1 MDSSE
6 TISATPPPIN
16 ASFQVSSIA
25 DDAFE
30 NDYPIVDEREF
41 RRALDR
47 CYTQSQ
53 NGNVCKLNFSKIP
66 ARTAFENLLEEMGI
80 EICTSGGDEISIYL
94 ANSFHDL
101 VMKLDVY
108 CEEDNKRTNFFNLFE
123 NEIVEQS
130 KLRIYLSP
138 SATEEGYV
146 DTFMRALLLSN
157 SSQAVTFDLM
167 LRKIE
172 AYAKSVTDDFMEND
186 RLALACIAQFRY
198 LDSIYDCERIFNSV
212 FDCDLESWR
221 CAPRDALIQV
231 LPEILPSHI
240 VQQDTAN
247 NLQQMFLRRVSDNL
261 LAFRV
266 TILQTLLLLRTD
278 EQTTNRI
285 RGIMLQ
291 NLMKLNLEILP
302 ELVAY
307 CLDSIQKNEKF
318 AFRNILCSLRVHL
331 QIENLKSTET
341 GTGKKTVGQVITEIF
356 EIILK
361 KMKSSDG
368 RYWKD
373 TVVMLTTEKQEQND
387 EKDER
392 GDIDESMEDLVPIA
406 KKVPVLFDVLFY
418 FALMDVSNWSHT
430 IHNIFKQQILCN
442 QHFQLEQLVILAF
455 EYTEFIMHFFQSVCN
470 FFENLMWSPM
480 TVYMQFGAHGYK
492 TLFLK
497 LPSEQSRIFDHIIQ
511 HLSGTEEEIT
521 TTLSMLQNIAENH
534 AGEMAKFSLVLSKKI
549 PCLINFS
556 FDNVCRFFNILLLME
571 RTAEQS
577 QITEKHKGLEFEI
590 EQMISSSL
598 VREKVWGIL
607 GILMQL
613 QQYLMNKRLNIEDRE
628 SMLKQ
633 KLTLLDERTKHNS
646 YLRTCFYHHFARIL
660 NTSTSIGH
668 STVLVVWAERL
679 CLEFR
684 RDYLKQLE
692 RNSTQCRLEDERYT
706 NSLHKEW
713 FCLSELVKHSS
724 KMPDSE
730 SRVFEPVAH
739 FQLLSALTSLKYLWS
754 NKQHSDGFLVELR
767 FILEANISM
776 IEIDL
781 ETKDK
786 QNRITN
792 CDIFFFC
799 IQWIRLMLNTFAK
812 SDNKILEDI
821 EYINAILRK
830 RFALMMECQK
840 SLKYTIQ
847 KIGEYKMP
855 CMLNFE
861 QIELIVFY
869 DTPKKPS
876 SIKSRKNAVS
886 DDGKRDDE
894 DDNGAKYMDDEE
906 SKLNELVDKEN
917 GDLPRNTTQTK
928 INEGKTIEIEQ
939 LKRRITKSMG
949 QQRLVAESQLLSFL
963 MPLSFASIIHLI
975 ELLPKKRKQTTF
987 LLETLGRLLEE
998 ILPKKSKKIPL
1009 LLVSRKTATKEFLEN
1024 YNPKIIWHSIQSVI
1038 PTLFAI
1044 LNGAVDYFKN
1054 IMNTSS
1060 VFDATKRTYYIDMS
1074 ALMHSSLVLFYN
1086 IFSSVDFM
1094 KTSKDGSEEEE
1105 RSHHLKMER
1114 RKSLMEKLERAMIDA
1129 AVVEDTQGVDD
1140 AEDVVSN
1147 YFISF
1152 SEIVPTLDCAV
1163 SLLQLL
1169 SCDFIDERQKSKV
1182 AKSALAYLKREW
1194 SDVEERP
1201 VKGAIFNQAVANIL
1215 RLYLSFREQT
1225 ERLSAIQ
1232 WLLANKVSELVP
1244 EDERRRSKIS
1254 SLESC
1259 HDKDL
1264 NDDERSLFMCFSK
1277 TTFASVY
1284 KVLFCSLNETIKNV
1298 LSLQAIERGKLQ
1310 HDECLAFWKVATSSF
1325 CLLTLLIRVKE
1336 LRNAS
1341 VLLTAAREGRSFLQ
1355 SFVVKSSFMYL
1366 LSDESRFARYGAEAT
1381 AILKTVQIG
1390 NRSLQNM
1397 SAHAKSTK
1405 CTSLLKLL
1413 PQLRATSEQFIRTV
1427 HQLMI
1432 GVDCDSAFQ
1441 IGLLKSRNLD
1451 GEELKEVEMEVA
1463 DSGADD
1469 SQQGSATGEDGNG
1482 DMELIE
1488 EQSDTDMDLN
1498 DDSPIF

>member
-1 MDSSE
+1 MFRRKKDRNVLATKENSNELPIDSSE
-6 TISATPPPIN
+6 TVPATPPPIN
-16 ASFQVSSIA
+16 ASLQVSSIA

-80 EICTSGGDEISIYL
+80 EICTTGGDEISIYL

-123 NEIVEQS
+123 KEIVEQS
-130 KLRIYLSP
+130 KLKMYLSP
-138 SATEEGYV
+138 SATETGYV
-146 DTFMRALLLSN
+146 DTFMRALLLST
-157 SSQAVTFDLM
+157 SSQAVTFDLI

-172 AYAKSVTDDFMEND
+172 AYAKSVTGDCMEND
-186 RLALACIAQFRY
+186 HLALACIAQFRY
-198 LDSIYDCERIFNSV
+198 LDSIYDCERVFNSV

-247 NLQQMFLRRVSDNL
+247 NLQQMFLRRVRDNL

-285 RGIMLQ
+285 RGIILQ
-291 NLMKLNLEILP
+291 NLMKLNMEVLP
-302 ELVAY
+302 ELVTY
-307 CLDSIQKNEKF
+307 CLGSIQKNEKF
-318 AFRNILCSLRVHL
+318 AFRNILCSLRAHL

-341 GTGKKTVGQVITEIF
+341 GTGKKTVGQVLTEIF

-368 RYWKD
+368 HYWKD
-373 TVVMLTTEKQEQND
+373 TMVMLTTEKHEQND

-392 GDIDESMEDLVPIA
+392 GDIDEPMEDLVPVA
-406 KKVPVLFDVLFY
+406 KKMPVLFDVLFY

-430 IHNIFKQQILCN
+430 VHNIFKQQILCN
-442 QHFQLEQLVILAF
+442 QHFQLEQLVISAF
-455 EYTEFIMHFFQSVCN
+455 EYTEFTTHFFQPICN
-470 FFENLMWSPM
+470 FFEILMWSPM
-480 TVYMQFGAHGYK
+480 PVYMQFGAHGYK

-521 TTLSMLQNIAENH
+521 TTLSMLQDIAENH
-534 AGEMAKFSLVLSKKI
+534 TEEMAKFSLVLSKKI

-556 FDNVCRFFNILLLME
+556 FDNVCRFFNILLSVE
-571 RTAEQS
+571 RTVEQS

-598 VREKVWGIL
+598 IKEKVWGIL
-607 GILMQL
+607 GTLMQL
-613 QQYLMNKRLNIEDRE
+613 QQYLMNNGLNIEDRE

-633 KLTLLDERTKHNS
+633 KLTLLDERTKHNA

-660 NTSTSIGH
+660 NISTSIRH

-730 SRVFEPVAH
+730 SRIFEPVAH
-739 FQLLSALTSLKYLWS
+739 FQLLSALTNLKYLWS

-776 IEIDL
+776 VEIDL

-812 SDNKILEDI
+812 NDNKIYGEDI
-821 EYINAILRK
+821 EYIHAILRK

-861 QIELIVFY
+861 QTELIVFY
-869 DTPKKPS
+869 DTPKNPS
-876 SIKSRKNAVS
+876 SIKNRKNAVS

-894 DDNGAKYMDDEE
+894 NENGAKYMDDEGN
-906 SKLNELVDKEN
+906 KLNELEGKEN
-917 GDLPRNTTQTK
+917 VG
-928 INEGKTIEIEQ
+928 
-939 LKRRITKSMG
+939 
-949 QQRLVAESQLLSFL
+949 
-963 MPLSFASIIHLI
+963 
-975 ELLPKKRKQTTF
+975 
-987 LLETLGRLLEE
+987 
-998 ILPKKSKKIPL
+998 
-1009 LLVSRKTATKEFLEN
+1009 
-1024 YNPKIIWHSIQSVI
+1024 
-1038 PTLFAI
+1038 
-1044 LNGAVDYFKN
+1044 
-1054 IMNTSS
+1054 
-1060 VFDATKRTYYIDMS
+1060 
-1074 ALMHSSLVLFYN
+1074 
-1086 IFSSVDFM
+1086 
-1094 KTSKDGSEEEE
+1094 
-1105 RSHHLKMER
+1105 
-1114 RKSLMEKLERAMIDA
+1114 
-1129 AVVEDTQGVDD
+1129 
-1140 AEDVVSN
+1140 
-1147 YFISF
+1147 
-1152 SEIVPTLDCAV
+1152 
-1163 SLLQLL
+1163 
-1169 SCDFIDERQKSKV
+1169 
-1182 AKSALAYLKREW
+1182 
-1194 SDVEERP
+1194 
-1201 VKGAIFNQAVANIL
+1201 
-1215 RLYLSFREQT
+1215 
-1225 ERLSAIQ
+1225 
-1232 WLLANKVSELVP
+1232 
-1244 EDERRRSKIS
+1244 
-1254 SLESC
+1254 
-1259 HDKDL
+1259 
-1264 NDDERSLFMCFSK
+1264 
-1277 TTFASVY
+1277 
-1284 KVLFCSLNETIKNV
+1284 
-1298 LSLQAIERGKLQ
+1298 
-1310 HDECLAFWKVATSSF
+1310 
-1325 CLLTLLIRVKE
+1325 
-1336 LRNAS
+1336 
-1341 VLLTAAREGRSFLQ
+1341 
-1355 SFVVKSSFMYL
+1355 
-1366 LSDESRFARYGAEAT
+1366 
-1381 AILKTVQIG
+1381 
-1390 NRSLQNM
+1390 
-1397 SAHAKSTK
+1397 
-1405 CTSLLKLL
+1405 
-1413 PQLRATSEQFIRTV
+1413 
-1427 HQLMI
+1427 
-1432 GVDCDSAFQ
+1432 
-1441 IGLLKSRNLD
+1441 
-1451 GEELKEVEMEVA
+1451 
-1463 DSGADD
+1463 
-1469 SQQGSATGEDGNG
+1469 
-1482 DMELIE
+1482 
-1488 EQSDTDMDLN
+1488 
-1498 DDSPIF
+1498 

>member
-1 MDSSE
+1 MFRRKKDRNVLATKENSNELPIDSSE
-6 TISATPPPIN
+6 TVPATPPPIN
-16 ASFQVSSIA
+16 ASLQVSSIA

-80 EICTSGGDEISIYL
+80 EICTTGGDEISIYL

-123 NEIVEQS
+123 KEIVEQS
-130 KLRIYLSP
+130 KLKMYLSP
-138 SATEEGYV
+138 SATETGYV
-146 DTFMRALLLSN
+146 DTFMRALLLST
-157 SSQAVTFDLM
+157 SSQAVTFDLI

-172 AYAKSVTDDFMEND
+172 AYAKSVTGDCMEND
-186 RLALACIAQFRY
+186 HLALACIAQFRY
-198 LDSIYDCERIFNSV
+198 LDSIYDCERVFNSV

-240 VQQDTAN
+240 VQQGRFSRGFHLLNFRITIINTAN
-247 NLQQMFLRRVSDNL
+247 NLQQMFLRRVRDNL

-285 RGIMLQ
+285 RGIILQ
-291 NLMKLNLEILP
+291 NLMKLNMEVLP
-302 ELVAY
+302 ELVTY
-307 CLDSIQKNEKF
+307 CLGSIQKNEKF
-318 AFRNILCSLRVHL
+318 AFRNILCSLRAHL

-341 GTGKKTVGQVITEIF
+341 GTGKKTVGQVLTEIF

-368 RYWKD
+368 HYWKD
-373 TVVMLTTEKQEQND
+373 TMVMLTTEKHEQND

-392 GDIDESMEDLVPIA
+392 GDIDEPMEDLVPVA
-406 KKVPVLFDVLFY
+406 KKMPVLFDVLFY

-430 IHNIFKQQILCN
+430 VHNIFKQQILCN
-442 QHFQLEQLVILAF
+442 QHFQLEQLVISAF
-455 EYTEFIMHFFQSVCN
+455 EYTEFTTHFFQPICN
-470 FFENLMWSPM
+470 FFEILMWSPM
-480 TVYMQFGAHGYK
+480 PVYMQFGAHGYK

-521 TTLSMLQNIAENH
+521 TTLSMLQDIAENH
-534 AGEMAKFSLVLSKKI
+534 TEEMAKFSLVLSKKI

-556 FDNVCRFFNILLLME
+556 FDNVCRFFNILLSVE
-571 RTAEQS
+571 RTVEQS

-598 VREKVWGIL
+598 IKEKVWGIL
-607 GILMQL
+607 GTLMQL
-613 QQYLMNKRLNIEDRE
+613 QQYLMNN
-628 SMLKQ
+628 
-633 KLTLLDERTKHNS
+633 
-646 YLRTCFYHHFARIL
+646 
-660 NTSTSIGH
+660 G
-668 STVLVVWAERL
+668 
-679 CLEFR
+679 
-684 RDYLKQLE
+684 
-692 RNSTQCRLEDERYT
+692 RLEDERYT

-730 SRVFEPVAH
+730 SRIFEPVAH
-739 FQLLSALTSLKYLWS
+739 FQLLSALTNLKYLWS

-776 IEIDL
+776 VEIDL

-812 SDNKILEDI
+812 NDNKIYGEDI
-821 EYINAILRK
+821 EYIHAILRK

-861 QIELIVFY
+861 QTELIVFY
-869 DTPKKPS
+869 DTPKNPS
-876 SIKSRKNAVS
+876 SIKNRKNAVS

-894 DDNGAKYMDDEE
+894 NENGAKYMDDEGN
-906 SKLNELVDKEN
+906 KLNELEGKEN
-917 GDLPRNTTQTK
+917 GEDLQGNATQTK
-928 INEGKTIEIEQ
+928 ISKGKTVEIEQ
-939 LKRRITKSMG
+939 IKRTITKSMG
-949 QQRLVAESQLLSFL
+949 QQKLVAESQLLSFL

-1009 LLVSRKTATKEFLEN
+1009 LLVARKTATKKFLEN

-1054 IMNTSS
+1054 IMNTSF
-1060 VFDATKRTYYIDMS
+1060 VFDATKRTYYVDMS
-1074 ALMHSSLVLFYN
+1074 ALMHSSL
-1086 IFSSVDFM
+1086 IFESLVGNWLMITCSMDFM
-1094 KTSKDGSEEEE
+1094 KTSRDDSEEED
-1105 RSHHLKMER
+1105 RSHHLRIER

-1129 AVVEDTQGVDD
+1129 AVVEDTEGADD
-1140 AEDVVSN
+1140 TEDVVSS

-1169 SCDFIDERQKSKV
+1169 SCDFIDGRQKFKV
-1182 AKSALAYLKREW
+1182 AKSALSYLKREW

-1201 VKGAIFNQAVANIL
+1201 VKGATFNQSVASIL

-1232 WLLANKVSELVP
+1232 WLLANKISELVP

-1277 TTFASVY
+1277 ATFASVY
-1284 KVLFCSLNETIKNV
+1284 KVLFCSLNDTIKNV

-1310 HDECLAFWKVATSSF
+1310 HDECFAFWKVAASSF

-1366 LSDESRFARYGAEAT
+1366 LSDESRFARYGAEAS

-1390 NRSLQNM
+1390 NRSLQNI
-1397 SAHAKSTK
+1397 SAHAK
-1405 CTSLLKLL
+1405 
-1413 PQLRATSEQFIRTV
+1413 
-1427 HQLMI
+1427 
-1432 GVDCDSAFQ
+1432 
-1441 IGLLKSRNLD
+1441 
-1451 GEELKEVEMEVA
+1451 GEELKEVEMEVT

-1469 SQQGSATGEDGNG
+1469 SQHSSATGEDGNG
-1482 DMELIE
+1482 DVGLTEIHFLIE
-1488 EQSDTDMDLN
+1488 EQSDVDMDLN